1 MQRDE
6 TNEMKVESEKLAAAA
21 RVCLSSFDDEMQFAF
36 HCACWQSFTRG
47 APE

>member
-6 TNEMKVESEKLAAAA
+6 TNEMKVEKSLQLLQA